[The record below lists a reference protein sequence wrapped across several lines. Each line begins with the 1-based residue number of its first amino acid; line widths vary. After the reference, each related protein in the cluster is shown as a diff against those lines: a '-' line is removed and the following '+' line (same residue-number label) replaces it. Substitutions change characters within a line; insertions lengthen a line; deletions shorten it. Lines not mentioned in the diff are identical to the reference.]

1 VSGRAAP
8 APRDPVLERMIAEE
22 RVESRLLDSALL
34 RRFARSLGP
43 HPGLVAAA
51 LLLALAEALTMT
63 LPAWV
68 IGLAVDRLTGAPR
81 PGSPF
86 EHAVLAAADALGR
99 LLAAIGPRAA
109 LVGGLGLLVFLAWA
123 LRWAIAVVTSYI
135 VQWLGQAIVHDIR
148 VEVFRRITGMDAGWF
163 AVHPVGRLVNR
174 TTFDVQALA
183 ELFSDAFA
191 QGVRDLFFVV
201 VLGAVMCALD
211 VPLAAILVGTFPPL
225 VAIAWGY
232 RRLAR
237 GPLRTNAAVQ
247 SRMNAWLAENL
258 AGMREN
264 YLYRAEPRRRAE
276 FAALTDAHQASITE
290 VVRAWALLRPA
301 MLTVTALATA
311 LVLLVGQQRVAAGA
325 ISVGLLL
332 TFLQYTTRLWIPVR
346 NLTEK
351 FNTIQAALTAA
362 ERIAAVL
369 DARPAI
375 ADLPQA
381 DPALRVRE
389 GTVRFEGVRFTYPG
403 QPRPAL
409 DGIDFEAGR
418 GEMIALV
425 GDTGAGK
432 TTVAKLVSRVHD
444 PDAGRVLIDGRD
456 ARDYALQ
463 QLRSGMAAVPQD
475 VVVFAGSL
483 RENATLGLEVPEAR
497 VRECL
502 AAVGLEP
509 LVERLGGLDAPLEE
523 GGRTLSAG
531 ERQLLSFARALVR
544 DAPLLILDEATANV
558 DSETELLLQR
568 ALARLTAGRTSLVIA
583 HRLSTIRHADRILV
597 LSGGRIVEE
606 GTHEELLGRGGE
618 YGRLVGDREHSS

>member
-1 VSGRAAP
+1 VSGRRPA

-22 RVESRLLDSALL
+22 RIETRLLDGALL
-34 RRFARSLGP
+34 GRFARALGP
-43 HPGLVAAA
+43 HPALVAAA
-51 LLLALAEALTMT
+51 LALALAEALTMT
-63 LPAWV
+63 LPAWL
-68 IGLAVDRLTGAPR
+68 IGLAVDRLTGAAR
-81 PGSPF
+81 AGSAF
-86 EHAVLAAADALGR
+86 ERGVSAAADGLGAL
-99 LLAAIGPRAA
+99 LVAAGPRAA
-109 LVGGLGLLVFLAWA
+109 LVGGLGLLILLAWS

-148 VEVFRRITGMDAGWF
+148 VDVFRRITGMDAGWF

-201 VLGAVMCALD
+201 VLGAVMFALD

-225 VAIAWGY
+225 VLIAWGY
-232 RRLAR
+232 RRMAR

-264 YLYRAEPRRRAE
+264 HLYRAEGRRRDE

-311 LVLLVGQQRVAAGA
+311 LVLLVGQQRVTAGLM
-325 ISVGLLL
+325 SVGMLL

-375 ADLPQA
+375 ADRADA
-381 DPALRVRE
+381 DPELAVRE
-389 GTVRFEGVRFTYPG
+389 GSLRFEGVRFTYPG
-403 QPRPAL
+403 QRGPAL
-409 DGIDFEAGR
+409 DGIDFAAAR

-432 TTVAKLVSRVHD
+432 TTIAKLVSRFHD
-444 PDAGRVLIDGRD
+444 PDEGRVLIDGRD
-456 ARDYALQ
+456 VRDYTLAR
-463 QLRSGMAAVPQD
+463 LRSGMAIVPQD

-483 RENATLGLEVPEAR
+483 RENATLGLEVPEER
-497 VRECL
+497 VRACL
-502 AAVGLEP
+502 SAVGLDP

-531 ERQLLSFARALVR
+531 ERQLLSFARALVA
-544 DAPLLILDEATANV
+544 DPPLLVLDEATANV
-558 DSETELLLQR
+558 DSETELALQR
-568 ALARLTAGRTSLVIA
+568 ALARLTSGRTSLVVA

-597 LSGGRIVEE
+597 LSGGRILEQ
-606 GTHEELLGRGGE
+606 GNHETLLARGGE
-618 YGRLVGDREHSS
+618 YARLLERGRQP